1 MFQQGSGMEEPFGI
15 DATKSHTT
23 SRAGSGWV
31 GEMEVGGASLD
42 ELFSPRGVAVVGAS
56 GSGKLSFAELVL
68 HALKDAD
75 FPAIYPVNPKYT
87 EVLGLRCYPDLV
99 SIPGVVDHVVVNIPA
114 ESALELLDQCATKGI
129 RSVHF
134 FTAGFGESGFTER
147 AELEGE
153 LLKKA
158 RAGGFRIIGPNCVG
172 LLVPRSRLTNIL
184 GAPLE
189 PGPVAFI
196 SQSGGHASN
205 IPTDGAPR
213 GLRFS
218 KVVSYGNALD
228 VDESELLEYLCWDPE
243 TEIIAAYV
251 EGVRD
256 GRRFLEALRQA
267 AAKKPVVIYKG
278 GKTEAGKRAAYGHTA
293 SMTSSVAIFEGLCR
307 QTHTIQVDDLDG
319 MIDVLVALRFAR
331 PLPRGKGVALFGAG
345 GGPSVLASD
354 EIENARLELPHLSS
368 EVQAE
373 LRRHLPLAGSIFSN
387 PVDTPDLATPRA
399 ISTAVR
405 VLSEAPEIHMIIYH
419 LGFHPISQW
428 GLGRFSSPAF
438 LEPVITSLTEATKAS
453 GKPVLLALRP
463 PLQLNG
469 MEEFVAAQ
477 AAFVNAGLPVFHS
490 LRGGARAMS
499 RAVTWSQSST
509 RK

>member
-1 MFQQGSGMEEPFGI
+1 
-15 DATKSHTT
+15 
-23 SRAGSGWV
+23 V
-31 GEMEVGGASLD
+31 D

-56 GSGKLSFAELVL
+56 GAEKLSFAELVV
-68 HALKDAD
+68 HALKDAE

-114 ESALELLDQCATKGI
+114 ESALELLDQCAAKGV

-134 FTAGFGESGFTER
+134 FTAGFGESGLSER
-147 AELEGE
+147 AELERE

-172 LLVPRSRLTNIL
+172 LFVPRSRLVNTL

-189 PGPVAFI
+189 PGPIGFI
-196 SQSGGHASN
+196 SQSGGHAS
-205 IPTDGAPR
+205 ILPADGGPR

-228 VDESELLEYLCWDPE
+228 VDESELLEYLCRDPE
-243 TEIIAAYV
+243 TEIIAAYI

-256 GRRFLEALRQA
+256 GRRFLKALREA
-267 AAKKPVVIYKG
+267 AAQKPVVIYKG
-278 GKTEAGKRAAYGHTA
+278 GRTEAGKRATFGHTA

-307 QTHTIQVDDLDG
+307 QTNSIQVDDLDG
-319 MIDVLVALRFAR
+319 LIDVLVALRFAR
-331 PLPRGKGVALFGAG
+331 PLPRGRGVALAGAG

-354 EIENARLELPHLSS
+354 EIENAGLQLPQLSS

-373 LRRHLPLAGSIFSN
+373 LKRDLPLAGSIFSN
-387 PVDTPDLATPRA
+387 PVDTPNLATPRA
-399 ISTAVR
+399 IATAVR
-405 VLSEAPEIHMIIYH
+405 ILSEAPDIHMIVYH

-428 GLGRFSSPAF
+428 GFGRFGSPAF
-438 LEPVITSLTEATKAS
+438 LEPVIESFIEATEAT

-463 PLQLNG
+463 PRQASG
-469 MEEFVAAQ
+469 MDDFVAAQ
-477 AAFVNAGLPVFHS
+477 EAFVKAGLPVFHS
-490 LRGGARAMS
+490 LRDGARAMA
-499 RAVTWSQSST
+499 RAVAWSQTST
-509 RK
+509 S